1 MATVIQILGAAL
13 IVAGI
18 ALMSVPISLVV
29 AGLASIFFGIA
40 LERN

>member
-18 ALMSVPISLVV
+18 ALMSVPVSLVV